1 MVTGKT
7 QKGKVM
13 KYIFLAVGILAATV
27 GVQASDEKYGD
38 KVATLDATIET
49 LYSVISGDKGVERDW
64 DLFRYLFKPGAHLIP
79 AGKGQNGIVDLQVLT
94 PDGFIDRSGA
104 FFLANGFHEQE
115 IGRTTEQYGVI
126 THVFS
131 TYDSKRTLADEK
143 PFARGI
149 NSIQLL
155 NDGKRWWIVNVYWMG
170 ETEEFPLPDRYL
182 D

>member
-1 MVTGKT
+1 
-7 QKGKVM
+7 M
-13 KYIFLAVGILAATV
+13 KYIFLAVGILAATF
-27 GVQASDEKYGD
+27 GAQASDEKYGD
-38 KVATLDATIET
+38 KVATLDTTIHT
-49 LYSVISGDKGVERDW
+49 LYSVISGDKGVARDW

-79 AGKGQNGIVDLQVLT
+79 SGKGQDGTVNLQVLT
-94 PDGFIDRSGA
+94 PDEYIARSGA
-104 FFLANGFHEQE
+104 FLVANGFHERE
-115 IGRTTEQYGVI
+115 IGRKTEQYGVI

-155 NDGKRWWIVNVYWMG
+155 NDGNRWWIVNVFWMG
-170 ETEEFPLPDRYL
+170 ETEEYPLPDHYL

>member
-1 MVTGKT
+1 
-7 QKGKVM
+7 M
-13 KYIFLAVGILAATV
+13 KYIFLSVSILVAAF
-27 GVQASDEKYGD
+27 GVRASDEKYGD
-38 KVATLDATIET
+38 KVATLDSTIHT

-79 AGKGQNGIVDLQVLT
+79 SGRRPDGSVNLQVLT
-94 PDGFIDRSGA
+94 PDGYIERSGE
-104 FFLANGFHEQE
+104 FLVANGFHEQE
-115 IGRTTEQYGVI
+115 LSRKTEQYGVI

-155 NDGKRWWIVNVYWMG
+155 NDGNRWWIVNVYWMG
-170 ETEEFPLPDRYL
+170 ETDDYPLPDHYL